1 MNLPPPPSGQSLKR
15 VSLYLLDGEVFSHG
29 ALYVAF
35 SRATTKDGIRVLP
48 LPSDPESETRRPRNW
63 IRNEVWPEVLD
74 EEDRPALRRPP
85 PTTHQ
90 VSDADGRPYSMMHDE
105 DIGGE
110 QMDDQAGQD
119 DQQVEGPATGV
130 SPSQGSS
137 DLIVVALRFSQLIFA
152 PAFLQLDVRPP
163 NQLEAECPSAVRL
176 LDEARLLSEARS
188 DEADGEEDESFG
200 PLG

>member
-1 MNLPPPPSGQSLKR
+1 
-15 VSLYLLDGEVFSHG
+15 
-29 ALYVAF
+29 
-35 SRATTKDGIRVLP
+35 
-48 LPSDPESETRRPRNW
+48 
-63 IRNEVWPEVLD
+63 
-74 EEDRPALRRPP
+74 
-85 PTTHQ
+85 
-90 VSDADGRPYSMMHDE
+90 MMHDE